1 MPKLIFKLIVLF
13 TKGVPK
19 RPAHRGFTLVESLV
33 AIAILGVSA
42 ATFISD
48 LSSGSLAV
56 QTLDEQDNC
65 QQLLQTQMEVIKA
78 AAYDP
83 AGNSYTR
90 VAVPDGYTLNVA
102 VNSQI
107 YTNNHIQKIT
117 LSVYY
122 NGNLCGTLDNYKV
135 DR

>member
-1 MPKLIFKLIVLF
+1 MILILFNLF
-13 TKGVPK
+13 TRSLPG

-42 ATFISD
+42 TAFISD

-56 QTLDEQDNC
+56 QTLDEQVTS

>member
-1 MPKLIFKLIVLF
+1 MSLSGLS
-13 TKGVPK
+13 
-19 RPAHRGFTLVESLV
+19 RRRGFTLVESLV

-56 QTLDEQDNC
+56 RTLEEQVSS

-78 AAYDP
+78 AAYDST
-83 AGNSYTR
+83 GNSYTR
-90 VAVPDGYTLNVA
+90 IAVPAGYTLSVV

-107 YTNNHIQKIT
+107 YSNNHIQRIT
-117 LSVYY
+117 LSAYH
-122 NGNLCGTLDNYKV
+122 NGNLSGTLDNYKV